1 MHLNVFIVCKSLL
14 QSWTHFGHIFQSWF
28 NHGEKENC
36 LEKSICAGFSK
47 VTRKKRL
54 PSCVV
59 EKGVGK
65 ISERDNP
72 SVSIK
77 MKALLKFLQAITNG
91 CLTWE
96 IKNKFSFS
104 PGLRKLQDVQR
115 WHLVVSFITFF
126 RRYDSSVCD
135 HCWQKHVLQL

>member
-14 QSWTHFGHIFQSWF
+14 QAWTHFGHIFQSWF
-28 NHGEKENC
+28 NHSEKKNC
-36 LEKSICAGFSK
+36 LEKVFLLVSVK
-47 VTRKKRL
+47 VQKRL

-59 EKGVGK
+59 KKGVGK

-77 MKALLKFLQAITNG
+77 MKVLLKFLQAITNG
-91 CLTWE
+91 WLTWE
-96 IKNKFSFS
+96 IQSKFSFS

-115 WHLVVSFITFF
+115 WHLVVSFNTFF
-126 RRYDSSVCD
+126 RQYAQVCD
-135 HCWQKHVLQL
+135 HRWQKHVLQL